1 MRNDRAANAHELFA
15 VWALAVLLAAAM
27 LAGYWT
33 TGEERTIRNSA
44 RQMQPPGSAETPRRG
59 E

>member
-15 VWALAVLLAAAM
+15 ICTVIVLLAAAM

-33 TGEERTIRNSA
+33 TSEGRTIRNSA
-44 RQMQPPGSAETPRRG
+44 RQAQPPGGVETPRRG